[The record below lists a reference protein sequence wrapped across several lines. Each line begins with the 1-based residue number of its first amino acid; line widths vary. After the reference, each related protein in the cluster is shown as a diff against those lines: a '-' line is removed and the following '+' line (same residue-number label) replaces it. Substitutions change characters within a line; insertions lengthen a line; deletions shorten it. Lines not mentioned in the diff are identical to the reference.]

1 MMIGPHNHNLCY
13 HSYNIINIIIKYQ
26 VLAAHLRPIR
36 WEDSNNLTSNIFTL
50 ITTPITHKNTSCSCK
65 QNTKKM
71 KEKMEKKIKQKIV
84 RYVHCLKET
93 GAKKPYTYKD

>member
-13 HSYNIINIIIKYQ
+13 HSYNIINNIIKYQ

-50 ITTPITHKNTSCSCK
+50 ITTPITHKNTSCSYK
-65 QNTKKM
+65 QNPKNKRRNEEKNQTKNC
-71 KEKMEKKIKQKIV
+71 EI
-84 RYVHCLKET
+84 CTLS
-93 GAKKPYTYKD
+93 